1 MARNNNKTHH
11 TSFPLREPPSI
22 MTEYLRP
29 SQVIRLPLNEK
40 EERHRSRRR
49 IGFHVFVSRL
59 VQDISSLPANE
70 QNELFEDLVE
80 EIVDDNMSVDSTDT
94 DFVLVRGDRALTYM
108 KKFRIACRKWR
119 MLAER
124 RKEAWRKR
132 AEDLNRR
139 PLPGRVAVVPGN
151 YFCVLF
157 LFVLCFIL

>member
-1 MARNNNKTHH
+1 
-11 TSFPLREPPSI
+11 
-22 MTEYLRP
+22 MTEHLRP
-29 SQVIRLPLNEK
+29 SQVMRLPLNQK
-40 EERHRSRRR
+40 EEEHRSRGR

-59 VQDISSLPANE
+59 VLDISLLSAKE
-70 QNELFEDLVE
+70 QNKLFEDLVE
-80 EIVDDNMSVDSTDT
+80 EAGDDNMSVDSTDT
-94 DFVLVRGDRALTYM
+94 DFVLVRGDKALTYM

-132 AEDLNRR
+132 AESLNSR
-139 PLPGRVAVVPGN
+139 PLPGRVVVVPGN